1 MTFSRPYAWPV
12 SHCPFIITNLMH
24 YYYVAYSVYYGLNFV
39 KRSYIKYVFILFTI
53 YILHD
58 MHLDMFKEHDKN
70 SLQQK

>member
-1 MTFSRPYAWPV
+1 
-12 SHCPFIITNLMH
+12 MH